1 MTPAEEI
8 AALKARIAELERRA
22 NVADDISAVRRL
34 QFTYGYFMDKCL
46 WQEVV
51 DLFAEDGELNFMG
64 AIWRG
69 KKSVA
74 RLYIGRLGGNFTKG
88 HNGPID
94 GLLTEYPQMQDI
106 IDILPDGKTAL
117 GRFRYLQMA
126 GSHVTKRDMAP
137 YLPQQWW
144 EAGTYENTYVKE
156 GGVWK
161 IKVLRHHLAWQADY
175 QTGWRYSQPAIGGSR
190 TRYPE
195 DPLGPDELIAEP
207 QSFWPKAS
215 IQPFHFAHPV
225 TGKPIWPNSK

>member
-1 MTPAEEI
+1 MTPTEEI
-8 AALKARIAELERRA
+8 VALKARIVELERRA
-22 NVADDISAVRRL
+22 AMREDIEAIRRL
-34 QFTYGYFMDKCL
+34 QFTYGYFLDKCL

-51 DLFAEDGELNFMG
+51 DLFAEDGELRFMG

-74 RLYIGRLGGNFTKG
+74 RLYVGRLGTGFTKG

-94 GLLTEYPQMQDI
+94 GLLTEYPIMQDV
-106 IDILPDGKTAL
+106 IDVLPDGKTAF

-126 GSHVTKRDMAP
+126 GSHVTKTDTSP

-161 IKVLRHHLAWQADY
+161 IKIHNHQLTFQADY

-190 TRYPE
+190 TLYPD
-195 DPLGPDELIAEP
+195 DPHGPDEVMKNPLP
-207 QSFWPKAS
+207 SWPKAS
-215 IQPFHFAHPV
+215 LQPFHYPHPV
-225 TGKPIWPNSK
+225 TGKPVAPNK